1 MNAVTAGFG
10 TNINHWI
17 ARACCGRAENTI
29 AIGKANRH
37 GINQNIAV
45 IGFVE
50 IDLAANGWNADA
62 IAIAANARYNA
73 ANKMAGFFM
82 LSRAKP
88 KRV

>member
-1 MNAVTAGFG
+1 MNTVTAGFG
-10 TNINHWI
+10 TNINHRI

-50 IDLAANGWNADA
+50 INLAANGWNADA
-62 IAIAANARYNA
+62 IAIAANA
-73 ANKMAGFFM
+73 
-82 LSRAKP
+82 
-88 KRV
+88 